1 MRFVPA
7 IIIAAALLLV
17 PVIWVGLNHLLAGDD
32 YAGAGGIDS
41 GARIEV
47 EMLRQQVESL
57 NSRLDGL
64 ERELAR
70 IGTSGGG
77 GVPQPGE
84 DGAFR
89 QSGPNEILDAY
100 AQLVFIANRRN
111 VNRGLTV
118 LTTAYLVEK
127 LGRPRDVLTDSCQ
140 PLTNEKLASQL
151 VLEQVGPVQVRLLKP
166 AAESLR
172 VVFEKIRRADP
183 DLYAKI
189 NTSGSLCSRLVRG
202 SETSISNHSYG
213 MALDL
218 NIDGHLDTLADGKT
232 QLGLTILADFFRTE
246 GWVWGAGFGREDSMH
261 FEVSREKLDEWLQ
274 AGLL

>member
-32 YAGAGGIDS
+32 YAGVGGIDS